1 MKKWKTTTFTIQKKR
16 LYITVLEMRDHILM
30 DRNAIYLCTNKS
42 SKKTAH
48 YLAVLCV

>member
-16 LYITVLEMRDHILM
+16 LFFTVLEMRDQILID
-30 DRNAIYLCTNKS
+30 DRNTTIMYKLES

-48 YLAVLCV
+48 YLAV